1 MSLNGGYLGRILRI
15 NLSTQTSSQEPVE
28 ELELLKLLG
37 GRGLAAKYYYDE
49 IGANVRPLG
58 KENKLIFMTGPLT
71 GVRLPSTPKFQLA
84 TKSPNTGIY
93 LCANSSGQFG
103 PYLKKGGFDGLIIEG
118 CAREWTTLKI
128 EDGQVSFHGA
138 DHLLGLGNTEAQ
150 AALKHNAGQGSASAL
165 TIGPAGEKLVRLAC
179 INVDARFFG
188 RGGAGAV
195 MGSKKLKGIVIRGTG
210 TIPVADPDAVQK
222 TFREGVA
229 MLKVSRAAHTKY
241 GTPQFVEVLNDLGC
255 IPTRNFQS
263 SYFEGTD
270 KVDAHAMV
278 ENYKEKN
285 SACYMCTIACGQVN
299 RVKEGPFAGA
309 RARTEY
315 ETVVMLGPN
324 CGVDDFGAIV
334 KAAELCDEMGIDT
347 ISTGNA
353 VALTMELFERDLI
366 SKKDTDGIE
375 ARFGNAAAMI
385 DLIRMIA
392 EKRGIGALL
401 AEGMKIVAEKK
412 PQWRPY
418 IIAVKGLPFAAYDP
432 RGFHGNALTFGTA
445 SRGACHNVGGW
456 TVRHELISKEYDRFS
471 VEGKGKLVKTIQDNR
486 AYVDSTGVCT
496 VARSS
501 MGFTDNP
508 KGNVLQAVTGH
519 DFTPELLAIG
529 ERIYNLERVIL
540 NREGIRRS
548 DDQLPERIMKDP
560 VQTGP
565 CKGRVVTFEMYNT
578 MLDEYYAARGWDQDG
593 QVKQETLES
602 FGLPELLDLQ
612 DV

>member
-1 MSLNGGYLGRILRI
+1 MGRILRI
-15 NLSTQTSSQEPVE
+15 NLTTRKSSFESVNETEVQQ
-28 ELELLKLLG
+28 LLG

-49 IGANVRPLG
+49 IGPDVQPLSA
-58 KENKLIFMTGPLT
+58 ENKLIFMTGPLT

-103 PYLKKGGFDGLIIEG
+103 SYLKKAGFDGLIIEG
-118 CAREWTTLKI
+118 RA
-128 EDGQVSFHGA
+128 EDWAYLQIIDDQVSFHEAGP
-138 DHLLGLGNTEAQ
+138 LQGLGNSEAQ
-150 AALKHNAGQGSASAL
+150 KVLKHSIEKGSASAL
-165 TIGPAGEKLVRLAC
+165 TIGPAGEKLVHLAC

-195 MGSKKLKGIVIRGTG
+195 MGSKKLKGIVIQGTG
-210 TIPVADPDAVQK
+210 TVPVADPEQVHK
-222 TFREGVA
+222 IFRDGVA
-229 MLKVSRAAHTKY
+229 MLKDSRASHTKY
-241 GTPQFVEVLNDLGC
+241 GTAQFVEVLNDLGC
-255 IPTRNFQS
+255 VPTRNFQS
-263 SYFEGTD
+263 SYFEGAD

-278 ENYKEKN
+278 EHYKEKN

-299 RVKEGPFAGA
+299 KVKEGPFAGA

-334 KAAELCDEMGIDT
+334 KAAELCDELGIDT

-353 VALTMELFERDLI
+353 VALTMELFEKGLI
-366 SKKDTDGIE
+366 SEKDTGGIE
-375 ARFGNAAAMI
+375 MRFGNGQGMI
-385 DLIRMIA
+385 DMIRMIA

-401 AEGMKIVAEKK
+401 AEGMKSVLEKK
-412 PQWRPY
+412 PEWRPY

-456 TVRHELISKEYDRFS
+456 TVRHELISKEYDRFA
-471 VEGKGKLVKTIQDNR
+471 VKGKGKLVKTIQDNR
-486 AYVDSTGVCT
+486 AYVDSLGVCT

-501 MGFTDNP
+501 MGFTDSP
-508 KGNVLQAVTGH
+508 KGKVLEAVTGH
-519 DFTPELLAIG
+519 DFTPELLEIG
-529 ERIYNLERVIL
+529 ERVYNLERIIL
-540 NREGIRRS
+540 NREGIRRD
-548 DDQLPERIMKDP
+548 DDQIPDRIMKDP

-565 CKGRVVTFEMYNT
+565 CKGKVVTSEMYNT
-578 MLDEYYAARGWDQDG
+578 MLDEYYAERGWDEDG
-593 QVKQETLES
+593 QVKKETLAAR
-602 FGLPELLDLQ
+602 GLLELLNLQ
-612 DV
+612 DE